1 MENLK
6 TITTDEFIEKYD
18 KDLTKV
24 IERNEEKLL
33 KIKNIRNKRG
43 LNIIIEWEN
52 RLLTFLSLYST
63 VYYIKRRWFYG
74 IFNKTYRRR
83 KKISK

>member
-63 VYYIKRRWFYG
+63 VYYIKRR
-74 IFNKTYRRR
+74 
-83 KKISK
+83 

>member
-1 MENLK
+1 MGNLK
-6 TITTDEFIEKYD
+6 IITTDEFIEKFD

-63 VYYIKRRWFYG
+63 LYYIERR
-74 IFNKTYRRR
+74 
-83 KKISK
+83 